1 MPLRI
6 NKNILIYIFLF
17 IFLGTFNNKN
27 LKETEFLK
35 LENIEVMGLQEDEKN
50 QLIKELELFK
60 FKNLYFLDKF
70 EIGNILNSNNL
81 INDYSIF
88 KRYPSSIKISINRVD
103 FLAIIQKNGK
113 NYYLGSNGRLIS
125 KRKDT
130 KDLPYIFGEFE
141 NKDFFRLIEIINNT
155 KFDYNEVKNLFSFN
169 SGRWDIETNSGVIIK
184 LPKNRLKESFDIAL
198 KILNRNDFN
207 HLKIIDLRQK
217 NQVIINE

>member
-27 LKETEFLK
+27 LKKIEFLK

-141 NKDFFRLIEIINNT
+141 NKDFFRLIEVINNT

-207 HLKIIDLRQK
+207 HLKTIDLRQK

>member
-27 LKETEFLK
+27 LKKIEFLK

>member
-27 LKETEFLK
+27 LKKIEFLK

-207 HLKIIDLRQK
+207 HLKTIDLRQK

>member
-1 MPLRI
+1 MLLQI
-6 NKNILIYIFLF
+6 NNKIIIYIFLF
-17 IFLGTFNNKN
+17 IFLGTLNNKDLSKIKFAH
-27 LKETEFLK
+27 LKDIKIIGLNDN
-35 LENIEVMGLQEDEKN
+35 ENY
-50 QLIKELELFK
+50 QLIKELEFLK

-207 HLKIIDLRQK
+207 HLKTIDLRQK